1 MYNRYQAEIRKCDS
15 TAGWRA
21 DRLSHWQFM
30 TRLLQLGQKVCPLF
44 GAPFVTTVIFMIDWL
59 HCADQGVPP
68 DWLGQLFYFLL
79 PKLPG
84 TTDEARVAQ
93 LWSEIQELYKSLGI

>member
-1 MYNRYQAEIRKCDS
+1 
-15 TAGWRA
+15 
-21 DRLSHWQFM
+21 M

-59 HCADQGVPP
+59 HCADQGVTP